1 MTLLESLGLV
11 FAIVLISGTLA
22 YNLQKGTPTIGDFTE
37 DLDQD
42 LQDKPKIKPRKPKT
56 EKREQEVVKEKD
68 EVVFTP
74 DSAINTSVDIVF
86 EPAKPKKKRKYY
98 PKKKPTN

>member
-11 FAIVLISGTLA
+11 FAIVVISGTLA

-42 LQDKPKIKPRKPKT
+42 LQDNPKIKPRKPKT
-56 EKREQEVVKEKD
+56 EKRSTEEKD
-68 EVVFTP
+68 EIVFTP

>member
-22 YNLQKGTPTIGDFTE
+22 YHLQKGTPTIGDFTE

-42 LQDKPKIKPRKPKT
+42 LQDKPKIKPTKPRTK
-56 EKREQEVVKEKD
+56 KKEQEIVEEKS

-74 DSAINTSVDIVF
+74 DSAIVTQADVVF

>member
-22 YNLQKGTPTIGDFTE
+22 YNLQKGSPTIGDFTE

-42 LQDKPKIKPRKPKT
+42 LQDKPKIKPTKPRVKKT
-56 EKREQEVVKEKD
+56 EQETVEEKT

-74 DSAINTSVDIVF
+74 DSAIVAEGDVTF

>member
-11 FAIVLISGTLA
+11 FAIVVISGTLA

-42 LQDKPKIKPRKPKT
+42 LQDKPKLKPRKPKT
-56 EKREQEVVKEKD
+56 EKRDTEEKD
-68 EVVFTP
+68 QVIFTP
-74 DSAINTSVDIVF
+74 DSAINQSADITF

>member
-42 LQDKPKIKPRKPKT
+42 LQDRPKIKPTKPRTKKKDT
-56 EKREQEVVKEKD
+56 EEKS

-74 DSAINTSVDIVF
+74 DSAIVAQADIVF